1 MNQAWKKSSFST
13 GDKGSVEVNH
23 DGEDVLVRNSNDSS
37 IMRCDPREWKEFV
50 AGVMNNEFD
59 VEEV

>member
-13 GDKGSVEVNH
+13 GDEGSVEVNH
-23 DGEDVLVRNSNDSS
+23 DGDDVLVRNSNGSS
-37 IMRCDPREWKEFV
+37 FVRFDAREWKEFV
-50 AGVMNNEFD
+50 AGIMNNEFD